1 MFTEFRGFNNLNVAV
16 VIMGSI
22 GVITSIFSITSVY
35 CKCKKLNFLIKSL
48 LQCSLVHHFL
58 ANFLTVF
65 ASSLIINEGQNTNIC
80 IALRYISVVIWPV
93 HFICNSLISV
103 FRFYIFW
110 KTEHHR
116 IVNKNKLMILA
127 SGCLMAHYICKSL
140 MTYFSLG
147 SKVELVTRFSPIKDY
162 QHFTG

>member
-1 MFTEFRGFNNLNVAV
+1 MRSISLMRAV
-16 VIMGSI
+16 MRNE
-22 GVITSIFSITSVY
+22 IFIFGLMV
-35 CKCKKLNFLIKSL
+35 C
-48 LQCSLVHHFL
+48 
-58 ANFLTVF
+58 LTVF
-65 ASSLIINEGQNTNIC
+65 ASSLIFNEGQNTNIC

-147 SKVELVTRFSPIKDY
+147 SKVELVIRFSPIKDY

>member
-1 MFTEFRGFNNLNVAV
+1 MNNLNVLV
-16 VIMGSI
+16 VIIGSMG
-22 GVITSIFSITSVY
+22 VMTSIFSITSVY

-65 ASSLIINEGQNTNIC
+65 ASSLIVNEGHSRNVC

-110 KTEHHR
+110 KTENHR

-127 SGCLMAHYICKSL
+127 SWCLMAHYICKSL

-147 SKVELVTRFSPIKDY
+147 SKVEPVIRLSLIKDN
-162 QHFTG
+162 QHF